1 MYVRFENEKKINR
14 LKYSLQVDLY
24 FRNMITDG
32 SWQKTNATNF
42 ITCDEYDGKNVP
54 KRVGLDLETAFKKVK
69 IQ

>member
-1 MYVRFENEKKINR
+1 
-14 LKYSLQVDLY
+14 
-24 FRNMITDG
+24 MITDG